1 MKLEFPEKKHEQQYL
16 EMIQEFL
23 DNKEKIIPRAM
34 PLKE

>member
-1 MKLEFPEKKHEQQYL
+1 MKLEFPEKKYEKQYL

-23 DNKEKIIPRAM
+23 DNKETIIPMAM